1 MLAIKNALI
10 YTMKDEVIEDGFIL
24 MENGKITA
32 VGKDIDIPL
41 EAEVIDAEGRM
52 VTPGFVDAHCH
63 LGLFEDSIG
72 FEGSDGNERPYNATV
87 KGYRRYQSYGYNLQ
101 GGL

>member
-52 VTPGFVDAHCH
+52 SLRFC
-63 LGLFEDSIG
+63 
-72 FEGSDGNERPYNATV
+72 
-87 KGYRRYQSYGYNLQ
+87 
-101 GGL
+101 